1 MGNSNRNAELSKKT
15 LRLIALAKQACDT
28 KLNHLSDVIHEQE
41 KSLDESFA
49 ASTDRL
55 EEWEGER
62 VQKVKDRK

>member
-1 MGNSNRNAELSKKT
+1 MTGGYFCEPET
-15 LRLIALAKQACDT
+15 AKQAYDT
-28 KLNHLSDVIHEQE
+28 KLNHLSDVIHEQK

-62 VQKVKDRK
+62 VQSEGQDVDEIADP